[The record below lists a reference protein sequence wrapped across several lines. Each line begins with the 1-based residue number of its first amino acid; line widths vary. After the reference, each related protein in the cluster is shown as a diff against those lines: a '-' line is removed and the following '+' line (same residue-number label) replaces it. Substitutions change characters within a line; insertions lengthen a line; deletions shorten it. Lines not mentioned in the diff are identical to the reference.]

1 MIKKLDKNDWREWKK
16 IRLEALTKSP
26 DSFMSYSFEEEDA
39 NTDNMWAEQLESCLI
54 FGYFINDKIMG
65 CCGLLLEKRA
75 KISHTATLC
84 RMYVKD
90 EARGSGVGL
99 ALVNFVK
106 DYAKKNHVKH
116 LYLGCNA
123 QNLGAVKLYKKCG
136 FKVYGTRPD
145 YSKIGDKFYD
155 DLIMM
160 CEL

>member
-26 DSFMSYSFEEEDA
+26 DSFLSTFEEENKNPDEF
-39 NTDNMWAEQLESCLI
+39 WSSQLEQSLK
-54 FGYFINDKIMG
+54 FGYFIDNEIVG
-65 CCGLLLEKRA
+65 CSGLLIEKAA
-75 KISHTATLC
+75 KISHTATLWG
-84 RMYVKD
+84 MYVKD
-90 EARGSGVGL
+90 DFRGSGVGL

-116 LYLGCNA
+116 LYLGCNTE
-123 QNLGAVKLYKKCG
+123 NLRAVKLYKKCG
-136 FKVYGTRPD
+136 FKIYGTRPD
-145 YSKIGDKFYD
+145 YTKIDSKFYD

>member
-1 MIKKLDKNDWREWKK
+1 MIKKLGKNDWREWRE
-16 IRLEALTKSP
+16 IRLEALKKSP
-26 DSFMSYSFEEEDA
+26 DSFLSSFEEEDK
-39 NTDNMWAEQLESCLI
+39 TPDNMWVEQLENSLK
-54 FGYFINDKIMG
+54 FGYFINDEIVG
-65 CCGLLLEKRA
+65 CSGLLIEKAA
-75 KISHTATLC
+75 KISHTATLFG
-84 RMYVKD
+84 MYVKD
-90 EARGSGVGL
+90 GVRGSGVGL

-145 YSKIGDKFYD
+145 YTKIGSKFYD

>member
-1 MIKKLDKNDWREWKK
+1 
-16 IRLEALTKSP
+16 
-26 DSFMSYSFEEEDA
+26 
-39 NTDNMWAEQLESCLI
+39 
-54 FGYFINDKIMG
+54 
-65 CCGLLLEKRA
+65 
-75 KISHTATLC
+75 
-84 RMYVKD
+84 MYVKD
-90 EARGSGVGL
+90 GVRGSGVGL

-145 YSKIGDKFYD
+145 YTKIGNKFYD